1 MEKNIG
7 AIIIREFNLMEEIR
21 QHITKEQE
29 AVLVLLALLKG
40 GEMIFSIQL
49 PIFRAVKWKAFT
61 VNSPLST

>member
-49 PIFRAVKWKAFT
+49 PIFRAVK
-61 VNSPLST
+61 